1 MIPPQRYFPWKIARA
16 HFLSQFVFCLL
27 FIGVV
32 FFTVHGLLEDVYAR
46 LPAGAS
52 GTIDAS
58 TLLAQADRKIAA
70 LAIWSAAFSA
80 LFAFWNTRNYARP
93 LGALIQKA
101 RELRRID
108 LPIAPEILES
118 EETDEQPGEWSDL
131 ERALT
136 RIHFDLRMKSEA
148 EARERDELS
157 TLLEA
162 VSDAILAVDRS
173 GIPLFFNAQFARF
186 FPVAKMNQQLS
197 RDKRPSLGE
206 MFRVPEV
213 LEGFQTVM
221 QTGERKL
228 VSASLHTT
236 VFSTP
241 RHFSLSIAPL
251 QQGGI
256 GDVYGAIAIFHDVT
270 ELKQSEQIRIEFVG
284 NASHELRTPLTSI
297 KGYVET
303 LKNDFKQKRFD
314 EATEFMSIISRN
326 VDRLI
331 YLVNDL
337 LDLSVIESGAE
348 LEKSLV
354 STREVS
360 ESALKQLEDRRARKK
375 QTIVVEYNGVDSL
388 HGDPD
393 RVEQVLINLVHNAIK
408 YIPESSRID
417 VSWETVSGAI
427 CLRVR
432 DNGAG
437 IRIEHQARLFE
448 RFYRVDAGRSREQGG
463 TGLGLAI
470 VKHIMLKHGGHIRLK
485 SASGQ
490 GSEFICTFPDDAV

>member
-1 MIPPQRYFPWKIARA
+1 MIPPQRYFPWRIARS
-16 HFLSQFVFCLL
+16 HFLSQFVFFLVFIAVL
-27 FIGVV
+27 F
-32 FFTVHGLLEDVYAR
+32 FMVHGILWETLQHLPNLKSTTLEAR
-46 LPAGAS
+46 DFL
-52 GTIDAS
+52 D
-58 TLLAQADRKIAA
+58 QADRKIAV
-70 LAIWSAAFSA
+70 LAIWATLISA
-80 LFAFWNTRNYARP
+80 LYAVWNTRGYSRP

-101 RELRRID
+101 RELRRLD
-108 LPIAPEILES
+108 LPMSPEFL
-118 EETDEQPGEWSDL
+118 DPDDADDQPGEWSDL

-162 VSDAILAVDRS
+162 VSDAILAVDRA

-213 LEGFQTVM
+213 LQGFQSVM
-221 QTGERKL
+221 QTGERRL
-228 VSASLHTT
+228 VTASLHTT

-251 QQGGI
+251 QQGGV
-256 GDVYGAIAIFHDVT
+256 GDVYGAIAVFHDVT
-270 ELKQSEQIRIEFVG
+270 ELKQAEQIRIEFVG

-303 LKNDFKQKRFD
+303 LKNDFKQDRFD
-314 EATEFMSIISRN
+314 EASEFMAIISRN

-360 ESALKQLEDRRARKK
+360 ESALKQLEDRRARKN
-375 QTIVVEYNGVDSL
+375 QTISIEYGDVEHL

-408 YIPESSRID
+408 YIPENSQIE
-417 VSWETVSGAI
+417 VCWEAGEGALM
-427 CLRVR
+427 LRVK
-432 DNGAG
+432 DNGPG
-437 IRIEHQARLFE
+437 IPIEHQARLFE

-470 VKHIMLKHGGHIRLK
+470 VKHIMLKHGGHIRLN
-485 SASGQ
+485 SVSGR
-490 GSEFICTFPDDAV
+490 GSEFICTFPDDAG

>member
-1 MIPPQRYFPWKIARA
+1 MIPPQRYFPWRIARS
-16 HFLSQFVFCLL
+16 HFLSQFVYFLL
-27 FIGVV
+27 LIGFGV
-32 FFTVHGLLEDVYAR
+32 FAIHRILAEALAR
-46 LPAGAS
+46 SPVATQLNAS
-52 GTIDAS
+52 D
-58 TLLAQADRKIAA
+58 LLAEMDHKTAL
-70 LAIWSAAFSA
+70 LAIWAAA
-80 LFAFWNTRNYARP
+80 LTALYAFWSTRAYARP
-93 LGALIQKA
+93 LGALIQRA
-101 RELRRID
+101 RELRRLD
-108 LPIAPEILES
+108 TPIPPEFLEP
-118 EETDEQPGEWSDL
+118 EESDDQPGEWSDL

-136 RIHFDLRMKSEA
+136 RIHFDLRMKSET

-162 VSDAILAVDRS
+162 VSDAILAVDRT
-173 GIPLFFNAQFARF
+173 GLPLFFNAQFARF
-186 FPVAKMNQQLS
+186 FPVAKVNQQLS
-197 RDKRPSLGE
+197 RNERPSLGE

-213 LEGFQTVM
+213 LQGFQSVM
-221 QTGERKL
+221 RTGERKL

-236 VFSTP
+236 AFSTP

-251 QQGGI
+251 QQTGI
-256 GDVYGAIAIFHDVT
+256 VDVYGAIAVFHDVT

-303 LKNDFKQKRFD
+303 LKNDFKLERFD
-314 EATEFMSIISRN
+314 EASEFMSIISRN

-360 ESALKQLEDRRARKK
+360 ESALKQLEDRRAQKH
-375 QTIVVEYNGVDSL
+375 QTIQVDYGVEAL
-388 HGDPD
+388 LGDPD
-393 RVEQVLINLVHNAIK
+393 RVEQVLINLIQNAIK
-408 YIPESSRID
+408 YIPEKSQIE
-417 VSWETVSGAI
+417 VKWEKAEGAI
-427 CLRVR
+427 RLRVK
-432 DNGAG
+432 DNGPG
-437 IRIEHQARLFE
+437 IPINHQARLFE

-470 VKHIMLKHGGHIRLK
+470 VKHIMLKHGGHIRLQ
-485 SASGQ
+485 SAAGQ
-490 GSEFICTFPDDAV
+490 GSEFICSFPEETN